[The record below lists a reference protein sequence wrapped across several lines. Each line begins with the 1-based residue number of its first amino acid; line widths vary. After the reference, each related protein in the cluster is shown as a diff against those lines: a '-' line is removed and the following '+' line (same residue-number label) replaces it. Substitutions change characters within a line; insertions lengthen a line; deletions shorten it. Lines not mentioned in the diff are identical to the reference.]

1 MSRDE
6 FEELTSENHA
16 VTKKKMTVDKFF
28 QQFNTLD
35 PNNYGSW
42 PFSVKLTCWIFII
55 LVIGA
60 LGYFVVIKPKLDAIS
75 NAHAQE
81 QKVVF

>member
-28 QQFNTLD
+28 QQGGFKRQVQQYKNQ
-35 PNNYGSW
+35 P
-42 PFSVKLTCWIFII
+42 
-55 LVIGA
+55 
-60 LGYFVVIKPKLDAIS
+60 
-75 NAHAQE
+75 
-81 QKVVF
+81 

>member
-28 QQFNTLD
+28 QQFNTCLL
-35 PNNYGSW
+35 YTS
-42 PFSVKLTCWIFII
+42 
-55 LVIGA
+55 
-60 LGYFVVIKPKLDAIS
+60 DA
-75 NAHAQE
+75 ADE
-81 QKVVF
+81 

>member
-28 QQFNTLD
+28 QQFLCTRQ
-35 PNNYGSW
+35 
-42 PFSVKLTCWIFII
+42 
-55 LVIGA
+55 
-60 LGYFVVIKPKLDAIS
+60 IS
-75 NAHAQE
+75 QNPYPIR
-81 QKVVF
+81 VLPS

>member
-16 VTKKKMTVDKFF
+16 VAKKKMTVDKFF

-35 PNNYGSW
+35 PNN
-42 PFSVKLTCWIFII
+42 
-55 LVIGA
+55 
-60 LGYFVVIKPKLDAIS
+60 
-75 NAHAQE
+75 
-81 QKVVF
+81 